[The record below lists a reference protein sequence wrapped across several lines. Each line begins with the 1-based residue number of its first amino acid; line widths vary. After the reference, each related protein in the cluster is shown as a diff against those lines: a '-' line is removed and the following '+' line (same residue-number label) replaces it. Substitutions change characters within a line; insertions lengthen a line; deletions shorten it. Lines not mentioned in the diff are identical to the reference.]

1 MLSEAELKMLL
12 SRSTEEGEIE
22 HEEREMLYNVFDFA
36 DKEVSDVMVP
46 RPEVVALAV
55 DMPPKECLK
64 VAVRVALYALSR
76 LPRVAGRDRRRPP
89 RP

>member
-36 DKEVSDVMVP
+36 DKEVV
-46 RPEVVALAV
+46 
-55 DMPPKECLK
+55 
-64 VAVRVALYALSR
+64 
-76 LPRVAGRDRRRPP
+76 GRDGAAARGRGARDRHAARRSA
-89 RP
+89 